1 MLSGHVSINI
11 FSFAISYT
19 VYTVKRWK
27 SQRPVENPVVE
38 EDRCLHGGTGLSERD
53 LKPLDILPN
62 TTQDRA
68 SRRRR
73 TRRPE
78 TSWNGRRARR
88 WRTIIY
94 TLWRAFIIKNATGHY
109 QDLLRMIIVDICFK
123 DFLTIYSG
131 LIISITF
138 EITIVL
144 PLFRWNNGDNPQF
157 IY

>member
-19 VYTVKRWK
+19 VYSIYCEPLKIPMKPRGRG
-27 SQRPVENPVVE
+27 RP
-38 EDRCLHGGTGLSERD
+38 LSTWWNRIEKD

-88 WRTIIY
+88 RRRTIIY

-109 QDLLRMIIVDICFK
+109 QDLLRMIFVDICFK